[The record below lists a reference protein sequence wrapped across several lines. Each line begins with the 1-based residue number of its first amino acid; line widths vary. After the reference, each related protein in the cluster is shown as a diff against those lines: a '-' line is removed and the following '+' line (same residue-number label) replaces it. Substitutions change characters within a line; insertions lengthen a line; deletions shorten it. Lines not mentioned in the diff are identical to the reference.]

1 MNQLR
6 IALTVVVLLTFAAAA
21 VAAGPATGAAKR
33 PSTSADVVE
42 VKVVPA
48 GLMAKPG
55 AEVAFTVHLDIADTW
70 HLYDHQYA
78 EDPESFFIGVD
89 LVPGPGANLA
99 GFSADFPVGEQ
110 GTFMGD
116 KVVML
121 HHQAAILV
129 KVKLPE
135 DAFGTVD
142 VPLVLTA
149 QACDDKLCL
158 QPSDITVTASIEVQ

>member
-6 IALTVVVLLTFAAAA
+6 IALTVVALLALAAAA
-21 VAAGPATGAAKR
+21 VAGPATGAAKR
-33 PSTSADVVE
+33 PSTSADVVD

-55 AEVAFTVHLDIADTW
+55 AEVAFTVHMDIADTW

-89 LVPGPGANLA
+89 LMPGEGANLA
-99 GFSADFPVGEQ
+99 GFAADFPVGEP

-121 HHQAAILV
+121 HHQAAIMV
-129 KVKLPE
+129 KVTLPE

-158 QPSDITVTASIEVQ
+158 QPSDIPVTVSIEVQ